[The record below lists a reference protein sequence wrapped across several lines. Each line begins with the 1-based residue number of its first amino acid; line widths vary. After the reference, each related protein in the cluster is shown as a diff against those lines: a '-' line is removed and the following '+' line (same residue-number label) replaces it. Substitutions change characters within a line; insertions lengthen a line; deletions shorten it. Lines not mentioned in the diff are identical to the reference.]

1 LRKESAD
8 MKKWTVHF
16 MTAALTWEGVEAETD
31 SEAIAKCGVPC
42 IFDANEPQSF
52 IATEEEQED

>member
-1 LRKESAD
+1 